1 MILTLTTDDGEV
13 IDEWTLDFAAFY
25 AHEDW
30 SRPPLSSVTWNLS
43 SALAWAGL
51 RAEIYESAHNR
62 ARYDRDERLGQ
73 NYEGEPRITIDMS
86 KPMIEIP
93 LREQDE

>member
-13 IDEWTLDFAAFY
+13 IDEWNLDFAAFY
-25 AHEDW
+25 KYVDKYDKFDDN
-30 SRPPLSSVTWNLS
+30 TWNLS

-51 RAEIYESAHNR
+51 RAEIHESAHNR
-62 ARYDRDERLGQ
+62 AQYERDER
-73 NYEGEPRITIDMS
+73 NKGEPPITIDMS

>member
-13 IDEWTLDFAAFY
+13 IDEWNLDFGAFY

-30 SRPPLSSVTWNLS
+30 SRPPLSCVAWNLS

-51 RAEIYESAHNR
+51 QTEIYESAHNR
-62 ARYDRDERLGQ
+62 ARYDRDER
-73 NYEGEPRITIDMS
+73 NKGEPPITIDMS